1 MSRIRLAYL
10 PASLRPGGAERQ
22 MLALAER
29 LPNDRFQVDFLAIVG
44 RGSYDE
50 RAEAAGSQVS
60 ALGSPARL
68 EDGLTRKGIK
78 RVSKIMNYVSFVR
91 RARYDIVDAW
101 LYPADVMA
109 ALARPLTQTPV
120 VMAGRRNVDLRNQFG
135 IAERLIGAA
144 TNRLTDV
151 VVANSAAAA
160 AVAVETQGVDPA
172 KIRIIRNGVIVGQP
186 SSSEER
192 AFRRQELGA
201 TDNDIVVGC
210 VANYREVKGL
220 DRLIEVAAAL
230 IRDGLP
236 IRLELIG
243 DGDLRPQLE
252 RQISATGLDHRIC
265 LHGSVLD
272 VQPLYAAF
280 DVVVQASVREGLP
293 NVMLEAAAA
302 ARPIVATAA
311 GGTSEIIIDGQ
322 TGLLVPVNDSEAM
335 ASALRHTVTD
345 PGLRTRL
352 GRAARDHVS
361 TTFGMDR
368 FVAEFADLYE
378 TLVASRRRHT

>member
-1 MSRIRLAYL
+1 
-10 PASLRPGGAERQ
+10 
-22 MLALAER
+22 
-29 LPNDRFQVDFLAIVG
+29 
-44 RGSYDE
+44 
-50 RAEAAGSQVS
+50 
-60 ALGSPARL
+60 
-68 EDGLTRKGIK
+68 
-78 RVSKIMNYVSFVR
+78 MNYVSFVR

-172 KIRIIRNGVIVGQP
+172 KIRMIRNGVIVGQP

-220 DRLIEVAAAL
+220 DRLIEVAAA
-230 IRDGLP
+230 
-236 IRLELIG
+236 
-243 DGDLRPQLE
+243 RP
-252 RQISATGLDHRIC
+252 RWSADPAGVNRRR
-265 LHGSVLD
+265 G
-272 VQPLYAAF
+272 PGA
-280 DVVVQASVREGLP
+280 P
-293 NVMLEAAAA
+293 N
-302 ARPIVATAA
+302 ATA
-311 GGTSEIIIDGQ
+311 DQ
-322 TGLLVPVNDSEAM
+322 RHRTGPPDMPA
-335 ASALRHTVTD
+335 RI
-345 PGLRTRL
+345 
-352 GRAARDHVS
+352 RA
-361 TTFGMDR
+361 
-368 FVAEFADLYE
+368 
-378 TLVASRRRHT
+378 